1 MGHARTVENLT
12 ASGAPEERRTA
23 AKRKG
28 AGTAVEALPEANGV
42 SAAKTEIALLSWI
55 AATRKSLLVCFCLR
69 FFALDFWCFFFEPI
83 AGIGLSFLRIT
94 QTGART
100 VRDPI
105 QIQSVYKVCPPPD
118 PMHYAPALALEA

>member
-1 MGHARTVENLT
+1 MGHAGTVENLT

-55 AATRKSLLVCFCLR
+55 AATQKSLLVGFRSGFLV
-69 FFALDFWCFFFEPI
+69 LL
-83 AGIGLSFLRIT
+83 LSLLQGWGFHSF
-94 QTGART
+94 
-100 VRDPI
+100 V
-105 QIQSVYKVCPPPD
+105 
-118 PMHYAPALALEA
+118 